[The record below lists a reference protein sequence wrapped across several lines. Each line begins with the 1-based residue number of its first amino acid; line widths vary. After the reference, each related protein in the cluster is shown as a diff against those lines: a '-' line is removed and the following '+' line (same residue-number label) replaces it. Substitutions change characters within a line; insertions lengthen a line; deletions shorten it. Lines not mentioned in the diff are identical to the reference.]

1 MATSTHC
8 ELMKLNVDNCPA
20 WKLQARMALIRDDL
34 WEIVS
39 GSEKAPEEA
48 ATADAQKKFK
58 SRSNKA
64 LSMIVLSMKPE
75 LHYHIG
81 REPKDSVAV
90 WKLLANHFER
100 KTWGNCYELWK
111 RLMSM
116 PRMKEIRDGG
126 SIDKHLKSMQETFD
140 SLAVLEDPVSE
151 KKQVMFILAS
161 LPESF
166 QTMVTALAASTED
179 VPSLADVKEKLRSEE
194 LKQKQAGPGHEDDQ
208 GKALAVGHGPRH
220 SFPKSK
226 LICHF
231 CGKPGHFKRNC
242 RKWAAEKKNEQSTGS
257 GQKQSASPAEA
268 SDDDMESMM
277 ITTHAFST
285 VSNGKWIV
293 DSGAT
298 SHMCNDR
305 EQFVNFKELLNKQA
319 VTLGDGH
326 TLDGT
331 GIGTVKIETL
341 LPDGNSQK
349 CRLEKVLYLP
359 NLSYNLLSVSKAAE
373 TGHTTS
379 FSSTSCEIVDQKRR
393 VTAFAT
399 KVGSLYYLE
408 YCRKE
413 KAHTSRNDD
422 SKERLRHRRYG
433 HVGEQNLQKLAKDE
447 MLQQFDYDTN
457 KRVGFCE
464 SCIGGKMHRSPFE
477 QSRRHTT
484 GPLELVHSDMWKD
497 GRKVSR
503 RSGVLSDIRR
513 PPHTICL
520 GLPSPDKRPSVWA
533 FRPMES
539 TC

>member
-58 SRSNKA
+58 LRSNKA

-81 REPKDSVAV
+81 REPEDSVAV

-116 PRMKEIRDGG
+116 PRMKEVRDGG

-208 GKALAVGHGPRH
+208 GKAVAAGHG
-220 SFPKSK
+220 
-226 LICHF
+226 
-231 CGKPGHFKRNC
+231 
-242 RKWAAEKKNEQSTGS
+242 
-257 GQKQSASPAEA
+257 
-268 SDDDMESMM
+268 
-277 ITTHAFST
+277 
-285 VSNGKWIV
+285 
-293 DSGAT
+293 
-298 SHMCNDR
+298 
-305 EQFVNFKELLNKQA
+305 
-319 VTLGDGH
+319 
-326 TLDGT
+326 
-331 GIGTVKIETL
+331 
-341 LPDGNSQK
+341 NSRK

-413 KAHTSRNDD
+413 NTSRNDD

-464 SCIGGKMHRSPFE
+464 SCVGEKMHRSPFE

-484 GPLELVHSDMWKD
+484 GPLELVHSDVCGKMEEKSRGGAEYFLTFVDHHTRYAWVYPLRTKDQVFGRFVQWKALVEKSIGKKIKTLRTD
-497 GRKVSR
+497 NGGEVY
-503 RSGVLSDIRR
+503 IY
-513 PPHTICL
+513 TI
-520 GLPSPDKRPSVWA
+520 
-533 FRPMES
+533 
-539 TC
+539 